1 MDFATT
7 FEEQLRRL
15 IGETI
20 QVATDNNLLEG
31 QLTDVEDGTIE
42 LLAGAGGYERETRTV
57 LIPLAAVN
65 FIREL

>member
-1 MDFATT
+1 MDFAATL
-7 FEEQLRRL
+7 EEQLRRL

-20 QVATDNNLLEG
+20 QVATDNNLFEG

-42 LLAGAGGYERETRTV
+42 LSAEAGGYERETRTV

>member
-1 MDFATT
+1 MDFAATL
-7 FEEQLRRL
+7 EEQLRRL

>member
-20 QVATDNNLLEG
+20 QVATDNNLIEG
-31 QLTDVEDGTIE
+31 RLTDVEDGTIE
-42 LLAGAGGYERETRTV
+42 LRAEAGGYERETRTV
-57 LIPLAAVN
+57 LIPLTAVN
-65 FIREL
+65 FVREV

>member
-1 MDFATT
+1 MDFAATL
-7 FEEQLRRL
+7 EEQLRRL

-31 QLTDVEDGTIE
+31 QLTDVEDGIIE
-42 LLAGAGGYERETRTV
+42 LLAEAGGYERETRTV

>member
-1 MDFATT
+1 MDFAATL
-7 FEEQLRRL
+7 EEQLRRL

-42 LLAGAGGYERETRTV
+42 LLAEAGGYERETRTV